1 VLTGASHADSR
12 PLLSDLLQR
21 QPVALLVPET
31 HQ

>member
-1 VLTGASHADSR
+1 VLTGAFHADSR